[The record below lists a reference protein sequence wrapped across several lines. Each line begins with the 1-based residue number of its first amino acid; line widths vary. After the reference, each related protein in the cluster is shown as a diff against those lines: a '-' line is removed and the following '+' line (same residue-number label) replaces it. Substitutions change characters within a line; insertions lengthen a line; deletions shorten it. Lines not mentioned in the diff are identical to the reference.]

1 LNASFHGSQI
11 QQSQLPVIVLG
22 RCGSISWLGL
32 RLGGGLGFGRG
43 RHSGEFGWL
52 LLFVLHERVIEYGH
66 AEFPEVAGVEIDGV
80 AFQNFILNQIQSRK
94 FAVKCSR
101 RSLSSAA
108 SAAVNE
114 APVLWHSCGCLF
126 WSSPATDLPLLV
138 EAEKSQIKPGQM
150 KRPRNFK
157 SSRP

>member
-1 LNASFHGSQI
+1 LAS
-11 QQSQLPVIVLG
+11 
-22 RCGSISWLGL
+22 
-32 RLGGGLGFGRG
+32 
-43 RHSGEFGWL
+43 
-52 LLFVLHERVIEYGH
+52 
-66 AEFPEVAGVEIDGV
+66 
-80 AFQNFILNQIQSRK
+80 QNFILDQIQSRR
-94 FAVKCSR
+94 FTVKCSR
-101 RSLSSAA
+101 KSRSTAA

-126 WSSPATDLPLLV
+126 WSSPATELPRLV